1 MSDDTDA
8 LLNELINGKEK
19 PQPKAEVSS
28 FNEPKPELK
37 TKSKDLEF
45 KLVEEEAECASCKT
59 ELGEGEKHWV
69 YDDWINKTWWCVTCG
84 WEYCNLTPPEE

>member
-1 MSDDTDA
+1 MSKEEKSDSA
-8 LLNELINGKEK
+8 PAYHKKRGEHRNGKEK

-37 TKSKDLEF
+37 AKSKDLEF
-45 KLVEEEAECASCKT
+45 KLVEEEAECAACKT

-69 YDDWINKTWWCVTCG
+69 YDEIGRAHV
-84 WEYCNLTPPEE
+84 